1 MKIFL
6 YIIAVIVGC
15 IAMGATVWA
24 VESVGHMIYAPPAE
38 MQTAMQRMMEA
49 AGAGDVAEYSK
60 ARDEVGV
67 LVSAL
72 PVGALLVI
80 VLGWTLAAVVGGGL
94 AALIAPVARLSAALV
109 VTALDLIAIG
119 VNLVMIPHPM
129 WMQPVGIVATAGAGI
144 YVGLCVRRWRASQA
158 VGHAISPRS

>member
-1 MKIFL
+1 VKIFL

-24 VESVGHMIYAPPAE
+24 VESVGHLVYPPPAE
-38 MQTAMQRMMEA
+38 MQTAMQRMVQA
-49 AGAGDVAEYSK
+49 AGAGEVAEYTK

-67 LVSAL
+67 MVTAL

-94 AALIAPVARLSAALV
+94 AALIAPVARLTAALA
-109 VTALDLIAIG
+109 VTGFDLLAIS
-119 VNLVMIPHPM
+119 VNLVMIPHPV
-129 WMQPVGIVATAGAGI
+129 WMAPVGLIATAGAGI
-144 YVGLCVRRWRASQA
+144 WVGLCVRRWRASQA
-158 VGHAISPRS
+158 VGHAVSPRS